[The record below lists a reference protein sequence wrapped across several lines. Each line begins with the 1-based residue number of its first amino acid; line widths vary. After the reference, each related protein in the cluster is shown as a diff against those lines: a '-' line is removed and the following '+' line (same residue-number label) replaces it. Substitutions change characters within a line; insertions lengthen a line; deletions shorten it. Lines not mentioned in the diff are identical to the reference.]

1 MIKLQ
6 IKLLIVFLL
15 SSFLISFNANAHHK
29 ANCKYLE
36 ISWDQENVLKKEAEK
51 NARQTYC
58 SVNAK
63 AKTIKKKEHKF
74 RDWRINRGNTKH
86 NCNKGISRYKTKAD

>member
-29 ANCKYLE
+29 ANGKYLE

-63 AKTIKKKEHKF
+63 AKIIKKK
-74 RDWRINRGNTKH
+74 
-86 NCNKGISRYKTKAD
+86 SS